1 MKSRHIA
8 RIALFLACVLSLCD
22 QGNGAAQAT
31 PYRTPKVRLPTYLV
45 ATFRKKTVASRGTLI
60 TALVMGD
67 EHERQKDE
75 F

>member
-1 MKSRHIA
+1 MKNRHIA

-22 QGNGAAQAT
+22 NGNGAAQAT

-60 TALVMGD
+60 TALVMSDG
-67 EHERQKDE
+67 RQKDE